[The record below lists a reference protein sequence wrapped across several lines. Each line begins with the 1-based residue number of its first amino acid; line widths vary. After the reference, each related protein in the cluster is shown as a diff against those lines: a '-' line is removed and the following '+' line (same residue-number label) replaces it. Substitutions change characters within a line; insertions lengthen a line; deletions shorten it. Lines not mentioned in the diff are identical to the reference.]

1 MNLLHINGNIG
12 LDKIWNTV
20 RSLRSDM
27 LYHIWDMNTGL
38 YKQCSSENLGKSKRI
53 IILKLV
59 FCMPMWWLT
68 LCCVC
73 NKVYLGIAH
82 PPLIF
87 TQCKSFLLNMHF
99 LVYSK
104 YFLVK
109 KSDDRFRRFYNYDNI
124 KMVNQSTFIKKTSEN

>member
-1 MNLLHINGNIG
+1 MLVSKCSSKNTKSDIHLLVQTLGIFFISWKRLVNLLHINDNIG
-12 LDKIWNTV
+12 LDKIWKTV

-27 LYHIWDMNTGL
+27 LYHIWDMNTGH
-38 YKQCSSENLGKSKRI
+38 YKQSSSENLGKSKSV

-104 YFLVK
+104 
-109 KSDDRFRRFYNYDNI
+109 
-124 KMVNQSTFIKKTSEN
+124 QSL